1 MNEISQHNNTEQKS
15 PEQIKKIQFWNRIQ
29 LVFVLIVFSAP
40 IAGAFFYKPK
50 GFTNYGDIYTPIRPM
65 ENLLL
70 QGKDGEVEFDS
81 MRRQWVLLVKA
92 NENCSD
98 KCEANILKVRQL
110 RFMQNNDML
119 RIRTVF
125 LHTQLKLEIANDLA
139 AKYSPIES
147 YSVAKDDFIDWTN
160 NLRIDQESDLES
172 DSKLNLDQHLPGN
185 SSLNFQ
191 QGQ

>member
-29 LVFVLIVFSAP
+29 LIFVLIVFTAP

-81 MRRQWVLLVKA
+81 MRRQWVLLVTA

-147 YSVAKDDFIDWTN
+147 YSVAKET
-160 NLRIDQESDLES
+160 LLEI
-172 DSKLNLDQHLPGN
+172 
-185 SSLNFQ
+185 
-191 QGQ
+191 